1 MRVQELRSTV
11 ASVVAPL
18 QVCVNLL
25 PGRQCWVSDSRTVV
39 TGRSGLAKKPP
50 AAKGSFCPRY
60 LAKLPSPRPQP
71 ASRLLPVQVLG
82 SGRRRLPTL

>member
-1 MRVQELRSTV
+1 MCKSYDLLLRPSWRH
-11 ASVVAPL
+11 SR
-18 QVCVNLL
+18 CVNLL
-25 PGRQCWVSDSRTVV
+25 PGGQCWVSDSRTVV

-82 SGRRRLPTL
+82 SGRRRLPTP